1 MNLPLTVGVLA
12 RKESQLLYNEFLK
25 LTFVSE
31 KHMTGGSRQQVRL
44 HQLCRALKEAD
55 PDIIDIIQ
63 FGSSVYAPDLARDID
78 LLITTHSKKDEDL
91 YWDVF
96 SELDVGVDVL
106 VRTPG
111 QPMGQ
116 DIATS
121 VRLMGKVLI
130 GDGETLKEAEA
141 YMSVPTF
148 DRARKS
154 LETADTNLTAAQ
166 KSKDEILQDEYYKL
180 AFNRLFDSA
189 RLAVMAFLNT
199 ENSRWGQLRKAL
211 PKPYNEQFRRII
223 NTLHIQYSYD
233 GNYPKDDPNG
243 AFVQWRQ
250 KVERFIESLEQKA
263 N

>member
-1 MNLPLTVGVLA
+1 MT
-12 RKESQLLYNEFLK
+12 SQP
-25 LTFVSE
+25 TI
-31 KHMTGGSRQQVRL
+31 QL
-44 HQLCRALKEAD
+44 HLQRLCRALKEAD

-78 LLITTHSKKDEDL
+78 LLITTHSKKNEDL
-91 YWDVF
+91 YWEAFDDL
-96 SELDVGVDVL
+96 EVGVDVI

-111 QPMGQ
+111 QHMGK
-116 DIATS
+116 DIAAS
-121 VRLMGKVLI
+121 VWLMGKVLL

-141 YMSVPTF
+141 YMAVPTF
-148 DRARKS
+148 ERARKS
-154 LETADTNLTAAQ
+154 LETADTNLAAAQ
-166 KSKDEILQDEYYKL
+166 KSKDEILKDEHYKV

-211 PKPYNEQFRRII
+211 PKPFNEQFRQIV

-233 GNYPKDDPNG
+233 GNYPKDDPDG
-243 AFVQWRQ
+243 AFMQWRQ
-250 KVERFIESLEQKA
+250 EVEQFIDKLEQKV